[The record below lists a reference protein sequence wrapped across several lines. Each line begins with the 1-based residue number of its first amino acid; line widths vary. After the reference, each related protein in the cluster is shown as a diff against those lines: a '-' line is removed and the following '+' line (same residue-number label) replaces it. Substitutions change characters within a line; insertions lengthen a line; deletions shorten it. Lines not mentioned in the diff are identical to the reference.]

1 MAQITKDLLFSREDN
16 EAIRR
21 DALAL
26 IDQINAQLTTLTTAD
41 ATTATALSDINA
53 AIADINVAIVTINGR
68 LTAGG
73 L

>member
-1 MAQITKDLLFSREDN
+1 MPQIEKDLLFSKSEL
-16 EAIRR
+16 EVMRR

-26 IDQINAQLTTLTTAD
+26 IDAINARIVVLDDNIAILATSVQNLNTAVTT
-41 ATTATALSDINA
+41 IN
-53 AIADINVAIVTINGR
+53 DAIVTINGR